1 SLAIGIGFCAAAL
14 LIDLAQ
20 RRFWLRLA
28 AALLL
33 SLGICGL
40 HFTGMNA
47 SSMVFDTG
55 LDAAPQTHSSM
66 LAVAIAAASALILG
80 LGLAGALFDEHL
92 ARRVAG
98 EAARL
103 RESEARFRQLANAT
117 FEGVFI
123 HIEGRILDVNRTLCR
138 LLGYSQDELIGRSM
152 FDYISK
158 ETLPGALLRLSEPSG
173 LPLEI
178 EIINA
183 EGTPVPVEVLAQDLV
198 YNGDAARV
206 VALRDLRE
214 RRKAEREIQ
223 HLAQHDALTGLVNRI
238 VFHDRLTQAMVQAQ
252 RESEPRI
259 AVLCID
265 LDRFKLLNDLHGY
278 RAGDVMLKEQA
289 VRLRDAVRAHDTVA
303 RLGDDDFA
311 INQTGAQPDI
321 LAQVAE
327 RLLTAAGPPLALD
340 GQQLLTSASIGIAVF
355 PGDGR
360 DSEPLLRAAYA
371 ALHRAKE
378 GGRNGYRFF
387 EPATDLRL
395 HQRSKLESDL
405 RRAIGGGELQ
415 LHYQPLHACS

>member
-1 SLAIGIGFCAAAL
+1 MPSFAPLACITDHHDLKLVGVAAVICVIATYTALNLLSRACSTVAVARLCWLGAAAVALGGGVWSTHFVAMLAYHTPVPVGYDFDRTTLSILCAILGSALGLAIAVHYPRLRALGGAVVGLSVGVMHYLGMSAVMLPGQVVYDPARVIDSLAIGIGFCAAAL

-66 LAVAIAAASALILG
+66 LAVAIAVASALILG

-158 ETLPGALLRLSEPSG
+158 ETLPGALLRLSEPS
-173 LPLEI
+173 
-178 EIINA
+178 
-183 EGTPVPVEVLAQDLV
+183 
-198 YNGDAARV
+198 
-206 VALRDLRE
+206 AL
-214 RRKAEREIQ
+214 
-223 HLAQHDALTGLVNRI
+223 
-238 VFHDRLTQAMVQAQ
+238 
-252 RESEPRI
+252 
-259 AVLCID
+259 
-265 LDRFKLLNDLHGY
+265 
-278 RAGDVMLKEQA
+278 
-289 VRLRDAVRAHDTVA
+289 
-303 RLGDDDFA
+303 
-311 INQTGAQPDI
+311 
-321 LAQVAE
+321 
-327 RLLTAAGPPLALD
+327 
-340 GQQLLTSASIGIAVF
+340 
-355 PGDGR
+355 
-360 DSEPLLRAAYA
+360 
-371 ALHRAKE
+371 
-378 GGRNGYRFF
+378 
-387 EPATDLRL
+387 
-395 HQRSKLESDL
+395 
-405 RRAIGGGELQ
+405 
-415 LHYQPLHACS
+415 